1 MRFTLTPAM
10 AADMA
15 CEIHEAEA
23 EAKSRI
29 TGIDPSVV
37 RWITGASEDAAMTAR
52 SSRRSAR
59 FLLVFGCALG
69 VAAAAMLIIAIISP
83 DNALHIGALACGLG
97 AASAGFI
104 WQWNKDCNAARS
116 GFGGP
121 ATEGEDSNAEF
132 GDVEFTISPSG
143 ARWQS
148 CGRAWEWEWSCLFRI
163 EDVPSYIVFRDR
175 NGAAVLVPK
184 SALGREGA
192 DDFLARARNALAA
205 RGFDQVSRIRA
216 FIADRDL
223 GCPMC
228 RYNLRNGAGD
238 RCPECG
244 LELSYEWLP
253 IPGAPW
259 VHESPS

>member
-1 MRFTLTPAM
+1 MRFTLTPAI

-15 CEIHEAEA
+15 CEIQEAEA
-23 EAKSRI
+23 EARSRV
-29 TGIDPSVV
+29 TGIDRGVV
-37 RWITGASEDAAMTAR
+37 RWITGASGDAAMIAR
-52 SSRRSAR
+52 NSWRSQR

-69 VAAAAMLIIAIISP
+69 MAATATLILAVNSP
-83 DNALHIGALACGLG
+83 DNAEQLGAFACGLG
-97 AASAGFI
+97 AASAGVI
-104 WQWNKDCNAARS
+104 WQWNKDRKAARS
-116 GFGGP
+116 GIGGP
-121 ATEGEDSNAEF
+121 ATEGEDSNTEF

-163 EDVPSYIVFRDR
+163 DDVPSYIVFRDR
-175 NGAAVLVPK
+175 NGDAMPVPK

-192 DDFLARARNALAA
+192 DEFLARAQGTLAA
-205 RGFDQVSRIRA
+205 KGFDQVSRIRA

-223 GCPMC
+223 GCPTC
-228 RYNLRNGAGD
+228 GYNLRNGAGD

-259 VHESPS
+259 VHEGPR